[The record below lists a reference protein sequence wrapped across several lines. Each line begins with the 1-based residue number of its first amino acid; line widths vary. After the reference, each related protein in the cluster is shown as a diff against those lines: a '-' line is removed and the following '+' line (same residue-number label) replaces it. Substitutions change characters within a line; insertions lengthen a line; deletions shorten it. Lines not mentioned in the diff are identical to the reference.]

1 LNRKHIEDEIG
12 HGNTIICDRYT
23 YSGMV
28 YSAAKL
34 NSFLGMQWA
43 REPDVGLPRPDLV
56 IFLDLTPEEAMKRGG
71 YGDEA
76 YEKRDFQEI
85 VREFFLCLAK
95 AGREECED
103 MVVINA
109 GGSVEDVSQK
119 IYESVYAKLAAVE
132 SAEIGKEIR
141 RIKKWPD
148 DDSISTIR
156 QLEAQLKTS
165 RGHK

>member
-1 LNRKHIEDEIG
+1 
-12 HGNTIICDRYT
+12 
-23 YSGMV
+23 MV

-34 NSFLGMQWA
+34 NFLLGMQWA

-56 IFLDLTPEEAMKRGG
+56 VFLDLRPEEAMKRGG

-76 YEKRDFQEI
+76 YEKREFQQI
-85 VREFFLCLAK
+85 VRELFLSLMK
-95 AGREECED
+95 AEQEESED

-119 IYESVYAKLAAVE
+119 IREIVSTKLLAVE
-132 SAEIGKEIR
+132 TGEMGKQIR

-148 DDSISTIR
+148 DDSMLTIR
-156 QLEAQLKTS
+156 QLEGRLKEAEERRYGEMI
-165 RGHK
+165 RGGGEEKETK